1 MHPSSHA
8 SAGRWLTNI
17 LDKTEDDELEL
28 DMDQLSDEAL
38 VKLFDLVIKAFPHYR
53 DQLKRSEPA
62 PAPAPTHGSAATK
75 SAKPKKNKPM
85 GKAEQ
90 ERKLEQLRE
99 LKNSYKRPGSG
110 SQEPLPS
117 VEKNDGNLM
126 PSHSH
131 DDSDDAS
138 SSEEE

>member
-1 MHPSSHA
+1 
-8 SAGRWLTNI
+8 
-17 LDKTEDDELEL
+17 
-28 DMDQLSDEAL
+28 MDQLSDRAL
-38 VKLFDLVIKAFPHYR
+38 VQLFELVMKAFPHYK
-53 DQLKRSEPA
+53 DQLKKSEPA
-62 PAPAPTHGSAATK
+62 PTPAQSSK
-75 SAKPKKNKPM
+75 SSKPKKNKPM

-117 VEKNDGNLM
+117 VENDATMQGT
-126 PSHSH
+126 HH
-131 DDSDDAS
+131 EDSDDAS

>member
-1 MHPSSHA
+1 
-8 SAGRWLTNI
+8 
-17 LDKTEDDELEL
+17 
-28 DMDQLSDEAL
+28 MDQLSDEAL
-38 VKLFDLVIKAFPHYR
+38 VKLFELVIKAFPYYKE
-53 DQLKRSEPA
+53 QLKKSEPA
-62 PAPAPTHGSAATK
+62 PVPTPPHSSNATK

-99 LKNSYKRPGSG
+99 LKNSYIRPGSG

-117 VEKNDGNLM
+117 VEKNDGNLI
-126 PSHSH
+126 SGHQH
-131 DDSDDAS
+131 DDSDDGS